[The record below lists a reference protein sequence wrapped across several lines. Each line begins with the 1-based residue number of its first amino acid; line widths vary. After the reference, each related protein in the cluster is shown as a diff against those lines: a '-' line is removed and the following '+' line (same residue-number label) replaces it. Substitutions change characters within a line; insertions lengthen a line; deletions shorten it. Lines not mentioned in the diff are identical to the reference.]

1 MFSSITS
8 RLIFWIA
15 GTTALLLASGRYYS
29 YSVERD
35 QAIQEAERRAVLL
48 AEFRASQV
56 GDALRSA
63 EEGALLLATTLGH
76 TKASNEELAKV
87 IRAFVEGNPRV
98 YGSTIAV
105 NPEGRGLF
113 APYFHR
119 QSGAILRAD
128 LATPTYDYLN
138 KEWYTGAVKA
148 GEPRWSP
155 PYFDDGGG
163 NVLMVTYT
171 VPVTTETSR
180 GRTLVGVVTADVAL
194 EWLAELTKSMGAQD
208 SSYAM
213 VLSQRGEVLAHPDA
227 GKIMRPSPLAA
238 QIAEHTLRGGPG
250 LISFE
255 DTFLGQRARAV
266 FRPVGGAGWSIAVIY
281 PEETFLAGAR
291 RFARLN
297 GTVLVTALVILGF
310 LVVIVSRRI
319 TRPLRELAA
328 SAAQLAT
335 GDFDAA
341 LPPVAS
347 KDEVGA
353 LTGAFHHMR
362 DSLREYMRNLEIT
375 TKEKERQDSELEIA
389 RKIQMNMLPSDHVS
403 AGPSV
408 PYELAARLVPA
419 RRVGGDFYD
428 HFVLDGK
435 LWFMVGDVSGKGVGA
450 ALFMARAITLLRTVA
465 HSGVAL
471 KEVLRAVNLGLC
483 AQNDQAMFV
492 TLFAGVLDFSTGRLT
507 YGSAGHDPPVFL
519 DGGSSEVSLM
529 VSEGAP
535 VLGLME
541 DADFNEQQMVL
552 KPGDSLFLYT
562 DGITEAMNTD
572 NQLFGGE
579 RILETLR
586 AEAPS
591 TNARLEG
598 VMTAVRR
605 FAGDAPQS
613 DDITVMVLRY
623 SAARHE
629 LHLRNRL
636 EELGPALDR
645 IEGLV
650 LHGTSDRELAGDM
663 RLIAEEG
670 ISNVIRH
677 GYARDSEGN
686 VSEGTI
692 DVELEIGEEFVR
704 FEMRDS
710 GPPYNPLN
718 RVDPDLTKPVEER
731 TPGGL
736 GVYLMRVLTDSQS
749 YAREGPANVLVLTKR
764 RHTLEGNS
772 HNAEHR
778 N

>member
-1 MFSSITS
+1 MFSSVTS

-35 QAIQEAERRAVLL
+35 QAIQDAERQAVLL

-56 GDALRSA
+56 GEALRSA

-76 TKASNEELAKV
+76 TKATNEELEKV

-98 YGSTIAV
+98 YGSTIAA
-105 NPEGRGLF
+105 NPERRGLF

-119 QSGAILRAD
+119 QAGAIVRAD
-128 LATPTYDYLN
+128 LATPAYNYPH
-138 KEWYTGAVKA
+138 KEWYTGAVDA
-148 GEPRWSP
+148 GEPRWSQ

-171 VPVTTETSR
+171 VPVATETPR
-180 GRTLVGVVTADVAL
+180 GRILAGVVTADVAL
-194 EWLAELTKSMGAQD
+194 EWLAELTKSMGAED

-213 VLSQRGEVLAHPDA
+213 VLSRTGEVLAHPDSSM
-227 GKIMRPSPLAA
+227 IMRASSAA
-238 QIAEHTLRGGPG
+238 TPIAERMLHGDPG
-250 LISFE
+250 LVSFE
-255 DTFLGQRARAV
+255 DAFLGKRARAV

-297 GTVLVTALVILGF
+297 GSVLVIALVILGF

-319 TRPLRELAA
+319 TLPLRELSA

-335 GDFDAA
+335 GDFNAA
-341 LPPVAS
+341 LPEVTS
-347 KDEVGA
+347 NDEIGA
-353 LTGAFHHMR
+353 LTKAFHHMR

-389 RKIQMNMLPSDHVS
+389 RKIQMNMLPPGVVA
-403 AGPSV
+403 AGPAV
-408 PYELAARLVPA
+408 PYELAATLVPA

-428 HFVLDGK
+428 HFVRDGK

-465 HSGVAL
+465 HSGIAL
-471 KEVLRAVNLGLC
+471 KDVLKAVNLGLC
-483 AQNDQAMFV
+483 EQNDQAMFL
-492 TLFAGVLDFSTGRLT
+492 TLFAGALDLATGKLT

-519 DGGSSEVSLM
+519 KGGSAEASLM
-529 VSEGAP
+529 LSEGSP
-535 VLGLME
+535 VLGLMD
-541 DADFNEQQMVL
+541 DADFGEQQTML
-552 KPGDSLFLYT
+552 NPGDSLFLYT

-572 NQLFGGE
+572 KQLFGGE
-579 RILETLR
+579 RLLETLR
-586 AEAPS
+586 LEAPS
-591 TNARLEG
+591 TNGRLEARLAG
-598 VMTAVRR
+598 VMAAVRR

-623 SAARHE
+623 RPARHE
-629 LHLRNRL
+629 LRLRSRR

-650 LHGTSDRELAGDM
+650 LQGTSDGDLAGEI

-670 ISNVIRH
+670 LSNVIRH
-677 GYARDSEGN
+677 GYGLTEGD
-686 VSEGTI
+686 I
-692 DVELEIGEEFVR
+692 DVVLEISEEFVR
-704 FEMRDS
+704 FEIRDS
-710 GPPYNPLN
+710 GPPYNPLE
-718 RVDPDLTKPVEER
+718 RPDPDFDKPVEER

-749 YAREGPANVLVLTKR
+749 YSREGSVNVLVLTKR
-764 RHTLEGNS
+764 RQVSLEGDS
-772 HNAEHR
+772 GNAEHR